1 MMTDQQPQQ
10 LDKDELAARS
20 AANSRLAIVL
30 GLIVVAVYT
39 GYILYHFL

>member
-1 MMTDQQPQQ
+1 MADQQPQQ
-10 LDKDELAARS
+10 LSKDELAARG

-30 GLIVVAVYT
+30 GLLVAAVYT